1 MTGENGM
8 TDGTSILGGAEARGE
23 RDGLGTGGRGEVK
36 AGGIHVGSSVLRPQS
51 GSPRLRE

>member
-1 MTGENGM
+1 M

-36 AGGIHVGSSVLRPQS
+36 AGGIHMGSSVLRPQS